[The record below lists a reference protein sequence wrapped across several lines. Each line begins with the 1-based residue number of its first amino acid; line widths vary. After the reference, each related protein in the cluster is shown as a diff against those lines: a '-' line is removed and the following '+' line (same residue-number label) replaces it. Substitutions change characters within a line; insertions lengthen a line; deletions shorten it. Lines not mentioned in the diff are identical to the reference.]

1 MTTSSK
7 QQSRHTFLWH
17 DYETFGTNVRR
28 DRPAQFAAIRTDAG
42 LNVIGEPIMLYCQ
55 PANDFLPDPQSCL
68 ITGITPQL
76 CLEKGLPEYQFAAQI
91 ELALSEPGTIGVG
104 YNTIRFDDEIT
115 RFMFWRSLVDP
126 YAREWQN
133 NCGRWDLMDVVRT
146 AYALRPEGIVWPTKV
161 DENAGKNN
169 GGNSN
174 SNSNSNS
181 NGTSNISANQ
191 AGQRKPSFKLTD
203 LTSANG
209 LAHEAAHDALS
220 DVRAT
225 IALARLLREKQPRL
239 FDFCLG
245 LHKKDRVAAEL
256 GLPTSVAT
264 AKPFLHI
271 SGMFPAERGC
281 LALMW
286 PLAMHPT
293 NKNEL
298 IAWDLAHDPR
308 ELARMN
314 VDEIRLRLFSK
325 RDDLPEGMTRLPIK
339 TIHLNK
345 SPMVMGNLKVLSPAM
360 AGRWGL
366 KLDAQL
372 DNAALAAA
380 LPDMSGIWPNVFQR
394 PKEATPDVDEDLY
407 GGFIG
412 NADRRRLNEL
422 RSLSA
427 DKLAAKRNAFDDP
440 RLEELVFRYR
450 ARNFGASLTAEEAA
464 RWEAH
469 RAAQLFEGE
478 GTGEREGE
486 GQGGSQG
493 EGKGAGKGVSS
504 ARPRTI
510 EGLFAEIDTLSEAA
524 NEREDDKALEILGAL
539 YDYVE
544 MIAPERG

>member
-1 MTTSSK
+1 MKSQCNVVPMTSK
-7 QQSRHTFLWH
+7 SPSASHTFLWH
-17 DYETFGTNVRR
+17 DYETFGINTRR
-28 DRPAQFAAIRTDAG
+28 DRPAQFAAIRTDAA
-42 LNVIGEPIMLYCQ
+42 LNEMGDPVMLYCQ

-76 CLEKGLPEYQFAAQI
+76 CLEKGLPEYQFAAHI
-91 ELALSEPGTIGVG
+91 EQMLSQPGTIGVG
-104 YNTIRFDDEIT
+104 YNTIRFDDEFT
-115 RFMFWRSLVDP
+115 RFMFWRNLIDP

-146 AYALRPEGIVWPTKV
+146 AYALRPEGIHWPIKL
-161 DENAGKNN
+161 DENGDGKNDRKNDSKHDSKN
-169 GGNSN
+169 GSK
-174 SNSNSNS
+174 
-181 NGTSNISANQ
+181 A
-191 AGQRKPSFKLTD
+191 SFKLTD
-203 LTSANG
+203 LTAANG

-225 IALARLLREKQPRL
+225 IALARLLRDKQPRL

-256 GLPTSVAT
+256 GLPTTVAS

-286 PLAMHPT
+286 PLAMHPA

-308 ELARMN
+308 ELAAMN
-314 VDEIRLRLFSK
+314 VDEIRLRLFS
-325 RDDLPEGMTRLPIK
+325 RSDDLPDGMTRLPIK

-345 SPMVMGNLKVLSPAM
+345 SPMVMSNLKVLSPAM
-360 AGRWGL
+360 TLRWGM
-366 KLDAQL
+366 DMETQL
-372 DNAALAAA
+372 ANATLASG
-380 LPDMSGIWPNVFQR
+380 LPDMSGIWPEVFQR
-394 PKEATPDVDEDLY
+394 PQEATPDVDEDLY

-422 RSLSA
+422 RGLSA

-450 ARNFGASLTAEEAA
+450 ARNFGASLTEQEAV

-469 RAAQLFEGE
+469 RAAQLFNGESEGEGEAEGE
-478 GTGEREGE
+478 GTGRDSG
-486 GQGGSQG
+486 
-493 EGKGAGKGVSS
+493 
-504 ARPRTI
+504 RPRTI
-510 EGLFAEIDTLSEAA
+510 ETLFAEIDALSAA
-524 NEREDDKALEILGAL
+524 ADEREDDKALEILGAL
-539 YDYVE
+539 YDYAE
-544 MIAPERG
+544 MIAPERL